1 MFGVYFQLCCR
12 WSVEAWSKWQISC
25 RRHSQMHCLWTNVDA
40 YIVEYRWF
48 LFLRIWLTNIGPIVR
63 GQFPLLRVIYQG
75 RLNIGR
81 KVTASQSGSG
91 TYIDIYVH
99 GKHTFDKP
107 HPWNRRS
114 IYFNRSIAAMRPMK
128 TRRGSDKD
136 VFRSLKCSC
145 HSGARVEVTNPI
157 FSVPLFFQFFK
168 NYKNTGYLHDIM
180 FIVWKLLQQ
189 LSCGDT

>member
-48 LFLRIWLTNIGPIVR
+48 LFLRVWLTNIGPIVR

-91 TYIDIYVH
+91 TYIYMFTGSIHLTNLIPGTGGVYILIDQLPQWGPWKH
-99 GKHTFDKP
+99 GVV
-107 HPWNRRS
+107 
-114 IYFNRSIAAMRPMK
+114 A
-128 TRRGSDKD
+128 TRM
-136 VFRSLKCSC
+136 
-145 HSGARVEVTNPI
+145 
-157 FSVPLFFQFFK
+157 FSVPK
-168 NYKNTGYLHDIM
+168 NVHVIL
-180 FIVWKLLQQ
+180 VLEWKLQIRFSRFRYFSNFLKIIKI
-189 LSCGDT
+189 LGTCMILCS